1 VKKKLTLFGFFAAL
15 AVCGH
20 ASLCNAVPRKIT
32 EAKRTF
38 AQRLITSIA
47 ESTVS
52 RAPRCETA
60 WTAMGDRSHMTAS
73 RHSSTRVR
81 SLGVRWKVEGKV
93 ASEIPVASQKD
104 GLPTAG
110 KGCSVRA

>member
-1 VKKKLTLFGFFAAL
+1 VNKRITLFLRLSRSAGMRPRAMP
-15 AVCGH
+15 
-20 ASLCNAVPRKIT
+20 SLEKSPRL
-32 EAKRTF
+32 KRTF
-38 AQRLITSIA
+38 AQKRITNIA
-47 ESTVS
+47 VSTGW
-52 RAPRCETA
+52 RAPRCGTA
-60 WTAMGDRSHMTAS
+60 WTAMDGRSHTTAS